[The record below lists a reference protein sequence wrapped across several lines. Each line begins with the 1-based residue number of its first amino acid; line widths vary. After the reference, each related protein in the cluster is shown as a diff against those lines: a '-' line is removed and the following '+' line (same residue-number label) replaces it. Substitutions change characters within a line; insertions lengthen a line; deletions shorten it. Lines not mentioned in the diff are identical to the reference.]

1 MKPYYLQMRLPG
13 QPKENFLILQ
23 PFVPIGTGDQEL
35 PNLSAF
41 MVAKSD
47 PGEYGRLEAYTMPL
61 GSVVPGPD
69 QIDSI
74 INSTP
79 EFSRQRSLLDQRGSQ
94 LIQGSLLLVP
104 VEHSLLYIR
113 PLYIQGTGDTK
124 LPEFKFLV
132 AVYGNRAVLGDSLPA
147 ALAQLFPDLGQPPPT
162 IENGPVTSGTGGGP
176 APTGDVASLLQQAEN
191 AYNDAQTALTKGDLS
206 GYQKAVDNM
215 ANLIRQSRQVAVPTT
230 TTSSPPAGGAT
241 TTTHK

>member
-1 MKPYYLQMRLPG
+1 VLT
-13 QPKENFLILQ
+13 
-23 PFVPIGTGDQEL
+23 GTGDQEL

-104 VEHSLLYIR
+104 IEHSLLYIR
-113 PLYIQGTGDTK
+113 PLYIQATGDTK

-132 AVYGNRAVLGDSLPA
+132 AVYGNRAVLGDSIPA
-147 ALAQLFPDLGQPPPT
+147 ALAQLFPDLPPPAPT
-162 IENGPVTSGTGGGP
+162 IENGTVPPPGGGG
-176 APTGDVASLLQQAEN
+176 AGTGDVAGLLQQAEN
-191 AYNDAQTALTKGDLS
+191 AYNDAQTALKNGDLS

-215 ANLIRQSRQVAVPTT
+215 ANFIRQSRQAAAPTT
-230 TTSSPPAGGAT
+230 TTTGGAT
-241 TTTHK
+241 TTTTRK